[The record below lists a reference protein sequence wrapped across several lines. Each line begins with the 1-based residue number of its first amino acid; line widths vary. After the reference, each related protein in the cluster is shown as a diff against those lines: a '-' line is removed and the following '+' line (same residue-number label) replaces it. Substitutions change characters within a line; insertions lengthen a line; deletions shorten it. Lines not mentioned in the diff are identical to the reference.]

1 MSEIERNNA
10 LRDFYDKK
18 REAEEL
24 SRRAKDAAAAKTE
37 AERKVHEMLRKG
49 GTKGATTVDLGP
61 GYGVVR
67 FSPRETTYADVYDE
81 RKLRKWIAEN
91 GREDEL
97 FFPDKMR
104 MKPLNEMAREI
115 KEHENAEFPPGLQF
129 REQIGVTVTKV
140 KGK

>member
-10 LRDFYDKK
+10 LRDFFDKK

-24 SRRAKDAAAAKTE
+24 SRKAKDAAAAKTE
-37 AERKVHEMLRKG
+37 AEKKVHEMLRKG
-49 GTKGATTVDLGP
+49 GTKGSTTVDLGP
-61 GYGVVR
+61 GYGTVR
-67 FSPRETTYADVYDE
+67 FTPRATTYADVYDE
-81 RKLRKWIAEN
+81 RKLREWVAEN

-97 FFPDKMR
+97 FFPDKFR

-140 KGK
+140 K